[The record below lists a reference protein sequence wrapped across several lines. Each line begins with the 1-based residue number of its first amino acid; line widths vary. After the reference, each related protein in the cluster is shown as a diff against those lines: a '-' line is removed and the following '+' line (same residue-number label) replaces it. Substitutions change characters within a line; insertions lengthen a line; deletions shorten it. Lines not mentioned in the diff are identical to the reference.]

1 MQVGF
6 VEINQEPLLSS
17 TSVSYPR
24 DTGCEEECMVLKGHS
39 APFEGLGKALKGGAG
54 THELRRTRS
63 RQLHMLKVE
72 G

>member
-1 MQVGF
+1 
-6 VEINQEPLLSS
+6 
-17 TSVSYPR
+17 
-24 DTGCEEECMVLKGHS
+24 MVLKGHS